1 MLNLEGHQLNTWSQL
16 PFQQKMQVVD
26 RWTFVI
32 ILGNIL
38 HILALIFEIF
48 PDWHL
53 FVKNQDQIM
62 GLGTFL
68 IWLSMMKYLQYS
80 NSYYILA
87 ATMISAGWVIL
98 IAFVSIIPILVGA
111 SYFCMG
117 IFGHMSWRFSSL

>member
-1 MLNLEGHQLNTWSQL
+1 
-16 PFQQKMQVVD
+16 MQVVD

-38 HILALIFEIF
+38 HILALTFEIF

-117 IFGHMSWRFSSL
+117 IFGHMSWRFCSL